1 MQFVTE
7 NVYRLVTG
15 VAQKQGDGI
24 KVEEQLAGQASVLPS
39 RAKRGELTDNEI
51 TAAFHSCAPLDQQQ
65 MVDTAVGIAP
75 SSCIAQDGTYAEL
88 EHI

>member
-1 MQFVTE
+1 M
-7 NVYRLVTG
+7 
-15 VAQKQGDGI
+15 AQKQGDGI

-39 RAKRGELTDNEI
+39 RAKRGVLPDNEI
-51 TAAFHSCAPLDQQQ
+51 TAAFHACVTLDQQ

>member
-1 MQFVTE
+1 MYEDYKYQAWL
-7 NVYRLVTG
+7 R
-15 VAQKQGDGI
+15 KQGDGI

-51 TAAFHSCAPLDQQQ
+51 MAAFHSCATLDQQ

-75 SSCIAQDGTYAEL
+75 SSCIAEDGTYAEL
-88 EHI
+88 EHIRR

>member
-1 MQFVTE
+1 M
-7 NVYRLVTG
+7 
-15 VAQKQGDGI
+15 AQKQGDGI

-39 RAKRGELTDNEI
+39 RAKRDNEI
-51 TAAFHSCAPLDQQQ
+51 TAAFHACVTLDQQ